1 MSSVFWDQI
10 TQLEGKA
17 LRTLDQGK
25 PFVMLCI
32 TETAA
37 VFEVKE
43 SGAIRT
49 IERADLE
56 PLYDRLCRTG
66 DLSTDEV
73 KAVAKLSRH
82 ISYASALLAQCKGVT
97 ATTRPIRLRYR
108 VR

>member
-1 MSSVFWDQI
+1 MNSEFWHQI
-10 TQLEGKA
+10 VQLEGKT

-25 PFVMLCI
+25 PFVMLRV

-43 SGAIRT
+43 RSAVRT
-49 IERADLE
+49 LERADLE

-66 DLSTDEV
+66 DLSTDEI

-82 ISYASALLAQCKGVT
+82 ISYVSALLAQCEGVT

-108 VR
+108 SV